1 MAADTKGI
9 VKARFEKGFGG
20 NVSGVGL
27 GVGVGS
33 GDDFHNGGD
42 GDGWDCETDGNDYHS
57 LSTYYGSGIVLSVFY
72 VILFNPFH
80 SPVG

>member
-9 VKARFEKGFGG
+9 VKARFEKGIGG

-42 GDGWDCETDGNDYHS
+42 GDG
-57 LSTYYGSGIVLSVFY
+57 
-72 VILFNPFH
+72 
-80 SPVG
+80 